1 MTEQL
6 NQLLEGTP
14 LSALVKPGQK
24 IALLEHNMTVG
35 DALCVRIEGIAAF
48 LKISTHFSPIH
59 PH

>member
-6 NQLLEGTP
+6 NRLLDGTP

-35 DALCVRIEGIAAF
+35 DALCVRIRKF
-48 LKISTHFSPIH
+48 KHF
-59 PH
+59 